1 MHVKYIQDNF
11 TSYDMVYQYVHDNS
25 HGLTIYVNFMVKCV
39 CYMGLGSNGSF
50 MASVA
55 LTGSHYKTD
64 IINGVSHSRSDS
76 VMQLVLCT
84 VAYNIQGTSVIL

>member
-1 MHVKYIQDNF
+1 MCMI
-11 TSYDMVYQYVHDNS
+11 TAM
-25 HGLTIYVNFMVKCV
+25 GLLYMLILWSNVCVCV